1 MNAPTSIGL
10 IVQVQLATRSKLF
23 SPAPTSGCATP
34 NSGLCAFDLGLP
46 GTLPRLNGH
55 AVALAVR
62 AALAL
67 GCELQPQSRF
77 VRRHESRPDLPKGYL
92 LTQRGEPLARG
103 GSVPFGDGLR
113 CRLQRLYL
121 EEDRGTLHSTP
132 TATLVDLNR
141 AGMPLLGIVSEPDLP
156 GPAHASAFL
165 RELLTIL
172 RTAAVSAADDVGGAL
187 RCAAT
192 ISVPAPDAATADHT
206 VHLMHLGSPAMLQQA
221 LEHEQR
227 RQIAL
232 RAAGVAVTAETRV
245 YDAIGG
251 ETRPRRDGP
260 APADPRYLPD
270 PDLPPLRIEDHM
282 LTAEREWLA
291 TQPPRRGAD
300 EREW

>member
-10 IVQVQLATRSKLF
+10 TVHVQLATRSKLF
-23 SPAPTSGCATP
+23 SPAPTTDCVAA

-46 GTLPRLNGH
+46 GALPRLNGH

-77 VRRHESRPDLPKGYL
+77 VRRHDSRPDLPKGYL
-92 LTQRGEPLARG
+92 LTQHGEPLARG
-103 GSVPFGDGLR
+103 GSIPFGDGHR

-121 EEDRGTLHSTP
+121 EEDRGTLHTTP

-156 GPAHASAFL
+156 GPAQASAFL
-165 RELLTIL
+165 RELLINL
-172 RTAAVSAADDVGGAL
+172 RAAAVSAAGDFAGGL

-192 ISVPAPDAATADHT
+192 ISSPAPGAAADQT
-206 VHLMHLGSPAMLQQA
+206 VQLLHLSSPAMLQQA
-221 LEHEQR
+221 LEHEQS
-227 RQIAL
+227 RQHAL
-232 RAAGVAVTAETRV
+232 RAAGVEVAAETRV
-245 YDAIGG
+245 YDSIAG
-251 ETRPRRDGP
+251 ETRPRRDCP

-270 PDLPPLRIEDHM
+270 PELPPLRIDDHM
-282 LTAEREWLA
+282 LAAAREWLA
-291 TQPPRRGAD
+291 SQPPRRGAD
-300 EREW
+300 EREG